1 MAVAPTAQ
9 DMVDRY
15 LAAEIAVL
23 DGKETM
29 FQGRKMVMSDLADIQ
44 KGRLFWERRVAS
56 QQAAATG
63 RPGYAVAV
71 FP

>member
-1 MAVAPTAQ
+1 MAVAITAQ
-9 DMVDRY
+9 DMVERY
-15 LAAEIAVL
+15 MAAEIAVL

-29 FQGRKMVMSDLADIQ
+29 FNGRKMVMSDLADIQ

-56 QQAAATG
+56 QEAAAAG
-63 RPGYAVAV
+63 RPGHALAV

>member
-23 DGKETM
+23 DGKETF
-29 FQGRKMVMSDLADIQ
+29 FQGRKVVMSDLADIQ
-44 KGRLFWERRVAS
+44 KGRLFWERRVAAQS
-56 QQAAATG
+56 ASDAG
-63 RPGYAVAV
+63 RPGHALAV

>member
-23 DGKETM
+23 DGKETF
-29 FQGRKMVMSDLADIQ
+29 FQGRKVVMSDLKDIQ
-44 KGRLFWERRVAS
+44 AGRLFWERRVAAQNS
-56 QQAAATG
+56 ADSG
-63 RPGYAVAV
+63 RPGHALAV
-71 FP
+71 FR

>member
-1 MAVAPTAQ
+1 MAVAITPQ

-15 LAAEIAVL
+15 MAAEIAVL

-29 FQGRKMVMSDLADIQ
+29 FMGRKMVMSDLADIQ

-56 QQAAATG
+56 QQAALVG
-63 RPGYAVAV
+63 RPAHALAV
-71 FP
+71 F